1 MWTVPDAAQAAEVC
15 SCSLAWDWFVTSG
28 WRLPSRECEVWER
41 TAAAASPELCRGN
54 SVAAALLGVC
64 LSAAVWAAGKEAA
77 EKCDYVY
84 STCYGALS
92 LESFEETR
100 MEYKSLTSHLYL
112 LQSFNTAFK
121 AKRFHFTGI
130 WSCQVWSLVFSFACQ
145 SQNAFPASVLLIL
158 LFEVESRK
166 VLWTL
171 YLWDADK
178 RSRMVSLWPKL
189 SVTSNGNV
197 RVRNK

>member
-1 MWTVPDAAQAAEVC
+1 MLLRLQNLQLRVSVHSLETGLSFLVGVPPPGRVRCGEELQLLHLQSFAEV
-15 SCSLAWDWFVTSG
+15 TQ
-28 WRLPSRECEVWER
+28 WRLLYS
-41 TAAAASPELCRGN
+41 
-54 SVAAALLGVC
+54 VC

-92 LESFEETR
+92 LESFEKTR
-100 MEYKSLTSHLYL
+100 VEYKSLTSHLYL

-121 AKRFHFTGI
+121 AKHFHFTGI

-145 SQNAFPASVLLIL
+145 SQNAFPASALLSL

-166 VLWTL
+166 VLWKL
-171 YLWDADK
+171 YLWDANK
-178 RSRMVSLWPKL
+178 RSRTVSLCPKL
-189 SVTSNGNV
+189 SVTSNENV
-197 RVRNK
+197 GVWNK